1 MKYIVI
7 LADGM
12 SDRPLG
18 ELNGKTPLNVADKP
32 NMDLIA
38 ERGTSGLLNTMYPDL
53 PLDSGVANLA
63 ILGYDPRK
71 YYPGR
76 GPLEAARLNLKL
88 GEKDI
93 AMRCNLVT
101 EKDEKLDDFSAGHIG
116 NDEAAKLIT
125 FVNEK
130 LGTGGVEFYPGV
142 SYRNIIVLRDNYS
155 ERLECKPPHD
165 IIGKEIFKN
174 LIKPQS
180 TEARR
185 TAELLNE
192 LTLRSR
198 ELLGGHEI
206 NKRRAGQGKNPA
218 NMIWLWGPGRNP
230 KIPSFESMFGIGGSV
245 ISAVDIIKGIAQII
259 GLNPI
264 DVPGATGYI
273 DTNYEGKVDAA
284 LKSLK
289 DEDFVFIHLESTDEA
304 GHEGSIEHKVQA
316 IEDIDKR
323 VVGRLM
329 DNLEGDYSIG
339 VLPDHATSI
348 SLRTHTD
355 DPVPFSIYS
364 TKKDGDSVQKYS
376 ENDAAKGSYGVR
388 KGTEF
393 MGLLLAKHP

>member
-1 MKYIVI
+1 
-7 LADGM
+7 
-12 SDRPLG
+12 
-18 ELNGKTPLNVADKP
+18 
-32 NMDLIA
+32 MDLIA